1 MAGEPLM
8 KTPQLWTARVED
20 YLAYRRNAGFNVVGD
35 SSRLQQFGR
44 FADQQMPP
52 QSHLVVELAVAW
64 ARSTKHQHPFT
75 WARRLELLRGF
86 ARYWQRFDPMTE
98 MPPRGLLGKAYRRR
112 TPHIFTQ
119 QEVSTLMAAAAG
131 LQPRDGLRPATIATM
146 IGLLEASGLRPIE
159 AIRLTRNDVDL
170 DQGLLFVQEAKG
182 HRSRWIPLHPSATE
196 ALLIYGQLRDRLVR
210 KPSSERFFLL
220 DNGQSADVPT
230 LQCAL
235 ETLCRRLGWLPR
247 GDYAR
252 HRCYDFRH
260 SFVVNSLLRFHYQG
274 TDADHA
280 ILALS
285 TYLGHASIAPTYW
298 YCTAAPELMAIVGN
312 RFHQYTQGEST

>member
-1 MAGEPLM
+1 MN
-8 KTPQLWTARVED
+8 TPQLWTARVED

-35 SSRLQQFGR
+35 SSRLQQFRR
-44 FADQQMPP
+44 FADQQIPP

-98 MPPRGLLGKAYRRR
+98 MPPRGLLGKAYRRL

-131 LQPRDGLRPATIATM
+131 LQPRDGLRPATCATM

-170 DQGLLFVQEAKG
+170 DQGDCCLSRRRRGIEAAGFHCIRAQQRRYAPMLDYVIAWCASHPASGSFCSIMVSLPTYEASSVPWKHYAVDLDGCHVAIMRIIAVMTSDIALSSTACCASTAKG
-182 HRSRWIPLHPSATE
+182 PMLIMRSLRSRLISATP
-196 ALLIYGQLRDRLVR
+196 QL
-210 KPSSERFFLL
+210 
-220 DNGQSADVPT
+220 PT
-230 LQCAL
+230 LTGTAP
-235 ETLCRRLGWLPR
+235 RRQ
-247 GDYAR
+247 
-252 HRCYDFRH
+252 
-260 SFVVNSLLRFHYQG
+260 N
-274 TDADHA
+274 
-280 ILALS
+280 
-285 TYLGHASIAPTYW
+285 
-298 YCTAAPELMAIVGN
+298 
-312 RFHQYTQGEST
+312 